1 MQVRETG
8 IVRPAAPI
16 YSRDV
21 NGFALIAPVFILF
34 EIWQLVMSER
44 YVGIK
49 QIARAANPR
58 EMGPSEVIA
67 FLWSSCIILYGV
79 WMLALLASP
88 GVRIYAL
95 CLLGTTAVG
104 YSVRR
109 NCSIK
114 LILVVLTFEGAIRVG
129 FLSFLSSVV
138 YSHL

>member
-1 MQVRETG
+1 M
-8 IVRPAAPI
+8 
-16 YSRDV
+16 
-21 NGFALIAPVFILF
+21 NGLPLVAPVFILF

-49 QIARAANPR
+49 QIARGANPR
-58 EMGPSEVIA
+58 EMGPREVIA
-67 FLWSSCIILYGV
+67 FLWSACLLLYGA
-79 WMLALLASP
+79 WMVALLVSP
-88 GVRIYAL
+88 EVRIYSL

-104 YSVRR
+104 YSIRR

-129 FLSFLSSVV
+129 FLSFLSSVI